1 MPRVWTQ
8 QSRGISEISKRASL
22 GRLSL
27 MDKDKQILLTQFGD
41 YFKQLVHDIEE
52 IKEKFKDME
61 REEDDRLRGWKSG
74 DED

>member
-1 MPRVWTQ
+1 
-8 QSRGISEISKRASL
+8 
-22 GRLSL
+22 